1 MLFVV
6 AGGVA
11 GRRGVVAF
19 AGGRG
24 AFAGKSVRL
33 RAPGVSPG
41 AEGCSPGAG
50 VFWSE
55 GRGGCCCRGFCWQA
69 RKVAGA
75 GVFSGRAG
83 VF

>member
-11 GRRGVVAF
+11 ERG
-19 AGGRG
+19 GCCCRGRG

-75 GVFSGRAG
+75 GVFAGRAG